1 MQGVQK
7 GAEDAGGRMTC
18 KRCGQA
24 DQFHRVDSFERI
36 TLADN
41 PADPNCGHYY
51 VETVCVMRCGA
62 CEHSQEAIV
71 KQWPFKTLREAQKEL
86 DSYLIG
92 KG

>member
-1 MQGVQK
+1 MERVQK
-7 GAEDAGGRMTC
+7 GQEGGVVC

-36 TLADN
+36 TLADD

-62 CEHSQEAIV
+62 CEHSQEATV

-86 DSYLIG
+86 DSHLIG